1 MRTYEIHVSLEVL
14 YVTLSYYNVLVM
26 LSMVLQ
32 FFSPFFVVV
41 FFCRCC
47 SVLWNRR
54 TTPGRPPVDC
64 IPT

>member
-41 FFCRCC
+41 FFAAA
-47 SVLWNRR
+47 VLFY
-54 TTPGRPPVDC
+54 GIVELPPVD
-64 IPT
+64 PR